1 MSTSLDQT
9 TRLFAKCPN
18 WAELSRPQVH
28 GHPLRCMAL
37 ISDCSFASGA
47 EEKVIRVFRAPRNF
61 HANFARLTG
70 VTLNKNEMEGV
81 PEGAAVPALGLSN
94 KAIFEEGET
103 VTADREI
110 SHGAHET
117 YMSQQFTAL
126 HLEEAPK
133 EEDLIQN
140 SLWWEER
147 KLYGHGAEL
156 QSLAVSPDKAW
167 LASSCKVSHIFM
179 LLVISL
185 ISRRLNSLKPS

>member
-1 MSTSLDQT
+1 MTTSQDQS
-9 TRLFAKCPN
+9 TRLFARWNNDQEWN
-18 WAELSRPQVH
+18 WAELARPQVH
-28 GHPLRCMAL
+28 GHGLRCLAL
-37 ISDCSFASGA
+37 ISDLSFASGA

-61 HANFARLTG
+61 HKNFEKLTG
-70 VTLNKNEMEGV
+70 VTLDSNELEGV

-94 KAIFEEGET
+94 KAIFDESGT

-126 HLEEAPK
+126 NLKEAPK

-156 QSLAVSPDKAW
+156 QSLAVSPDRKW
-167 LASSCKVSHIFM
+167 LASSCKVSRENAFWI
-179 LLVISL
+179 I
-185 ISRRLNSLKPS
+185 